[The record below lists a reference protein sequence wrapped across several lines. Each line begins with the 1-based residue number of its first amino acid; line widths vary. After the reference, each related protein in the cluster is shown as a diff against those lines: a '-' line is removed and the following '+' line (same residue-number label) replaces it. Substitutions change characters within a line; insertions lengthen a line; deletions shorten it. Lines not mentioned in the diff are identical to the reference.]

1 MQNWGMTLILICFDF
16 LLDLLLSWLV
26 GKASS
31 VLFQFLSLWVPLY
44 EKTDKLNTVSLSTV
58 SYLWLIAWMYT
69 RSRVYTG
76 RVFMNRVTDVLPAVS
91 AISESRENKS
101 DQWLPRST
109 ILYSSKS
116 LNVPFLLTFQ
126 RKRSCYCAY
135 WFWFLSGD
143 SPKLVSIKLV
153 IGNDA
158 GVTETRLASCFKNSF
173 YLGHWCFQELP
184 KGKLVSV
191 VNN

>member
-1 MQNWGMTLILICFDF
+1 MRNAKLGNDLNFNLFW
-16 LLDLLLSWLV
+16 LLCYWTSYCLA
-26 GKASS
+26 GKAPS

-101 DQWLPRST
+101 DQRLPRST
-109 ILYSSKS
+109 ILCSNKS

-135 WFWFLSGD
+135 WFWFPSGD
-143 SPKLVSIKLV
+143 SPKLVSINNNFRLV
-153 IGNDA
+153 I
-158 GVTETRLASCFKNSF
+158 TYS
-173 YLGHWCFQELP
+173 
-184 KGKLVSV
+184 
-191 VNN
+191 